1 MTSHTIAI
9 LSLIIS
15 AVSAFAAVFGVLA
28 FMASRRE
35 IISFGANSNNDWS
48 PIAKGEIIAKV
59 KDGKKDKIEQFN
71 NGFLIHLQFLNPSPS
86 DIAYFGMQFQWDNKI
101 ISPWTLK
108 SFGYS
113 DGPVKII
120 LLDPK
125 LTAEIPIPPA
135 TQGSFKA
142 NSFTP
147 LYIFAS
153 TDEGPLPKEATFSFK
168 YAVRKF
174 PYIGKKNHYSTFSID
189 LNLTKL
195 PELQKSQIES
205 MKQLIQ
211 PTQSKKGSSSTP
223 PYSSNKRNKH
233 KK

>member
-1 MTSHTIAI
+1 MSSSTIAI
-9 LSLIIS
+9 ISLVIS
-15 AVSAFAAVFGVLA
+15 AISAFASIFGILSFIA
-28 FMASRRE
+28 NRRE
-35 IISFGANSNNDWS
+35 IISFSPKSENAWS

-59 KDGKKDKIEQFN
+59 KNGTKDKIEQFN
-71 NGFLIHLQFLNPSPS
+71 NGFLIHLQVLNPSPH
-86 DIAYFGMQFQWDNKI
+86 DIAFFDMHFEWDRKI
-101 ISPWTLK
+101 VGPWTLK

-135 TQGSFKA
+135 NQGVFKA
-142 NSFTP
+142 NSFNP
-147 LYIFAS
+147 LYVFAS
-153 TDEGPLPKEATFSFK
+153 TDEGPLPKYATFSFK

-174 PYIGKKNHYSTFSID
+174 PYIGKKNHYSEFSMD

-195 PELQKSQIES
+195 PELQKLQIES
-205 MKQLIQ
+205 MKQLMQ
-211 PTQSKKGSSSTP
+211 PTQSKKESNSTP
-223 PYSSNKRNKH
+223 PYSSRKRNRH